1 MFYCTILQRF
11 QDQIQQEQKDIWN
24 SDGEDS
30 VSLKSNASNESE
42 LSIWH
47 QSTPVPLPQIRSREN
62 PTDSDEVKPKSK
74 KKKKETKR
82 DGNNEKVPELMK
94 KRGEVLYN
102 SKHEKYYDEN
112 EKQKAWK
119 WIASKLISRDFD
131 EFEDAQINEKIM
143 PLHTI
148 MDRKTERK
156 SIKS

>member
-1 MFYCTILQRF
+1 
-11 QDQIQQEQKDIWN
+11 
-24 SDGEDS
+24 
-30 VSLKSNASNESE
+30 
-42 LSIWH
+42 
-47 QSTPVPLPQIRSREN
+47 
-62 PTDSDEVKPKSK
+62 
-74 KKKKETKR
+74 
-82 DGNNEKVPELMK
+82 MK

-143 PLHTI
+143 PLRTI

-156 SIKS
+156 NIKS